1 VKRLCAILVSAFVF
15 AAAFAP
21 PASASEGPAPRH
33 LTYTVVS
40 RTGGLVSV
48 AALEWRPPGAKTVL
62 LAIHGSEG
70 VKENNWGPMP
80 VAGYSFALWRYK
92 EQRATVA
99 IDLPGYGK
107 SGGDRT
113 YAGMEDYAFVVA
125 QIARDLRSSY
135 THVIGVGHSVGGG
148 LVDITQGMFQSFD
161 AIIPAAWSHGR
172 FSPEYLATCGSNKC
186 PSVYKVLFWTPRA
199 DRRVMKA
206 FIAPLERFSS
216 FFSLDIGIWAGAFV
230 YTYPPFPNPQ
240 PDDLSYLVTVPVL
253 IILGKQDFFWDHA
266 YLADEPSHFPLSND
280 VTLLLLPNTGHAVF
294 HHLNHVFVEK
304 AVGTWL
310 TKRGF

>member
-1 VKRLCAILVSAFVF
+1 MKRILL
-15 AAAFAP
+15 AAASLAVLLP
-21 PASASEGPAPRH
+21 ATPASAADGPAPRH
-33 LTYTVVS
+33 VTYSVIT
-40 RTGGLVSV
+40 RAGGMVDV
-48 AALEWRPPGAKTVL
+48 AGLEWRPRGAKTVL

-80 VAGYSFALWRYK
+80 VPGYSFANRRYK
-92 EQRATVA
+92 EHRATVA
-99 IDLPGYGK
+99 IDLPGYGQ

-125 QIARDLRSSY
+125 QVASDLRSSY
-135 THVIGVGHSVGGG
+135 THVVGVGHSVGGG

-161 AIIPAAWSHGR
+161 AIIPASWSHGR
-172 FSPEYLATCGSNKC
+172 FSPEYLATCGANKC
-186 PSVYKVLFWTPRA
+186 PSVYKILFWTPQA

-206 FIAPLERFSS
+206 FVAPLERFST
-216 FFSLDIGIWAGAFV
+216 FFSLDIGIWGGAFW

-253 IILGKQDFFWDHA
+253 IILGKQDYFWDHA
-266 YLADEPSHFPLSND
+266 YLTEEPSHFPMSKD

-294 HHLNHVFVEK
+294 HHLNHDYVERY
-304 AVGTWL
+304 VGSWL
-310 TKRGF
+310 DKRGF